1 MMNEP
6 VNKMELSEQNAIL
19 QKAKITKGDLPELL
33 EKKGISYD
41 ALRYEEYCDLPQECL
56 SPIETLDSIKRLA
69 DFTKKTTV
77 NFHRFIYQLT
87 IRGRNIPSFLFS
99 VLQFL
104 YYILLLDFFQKKR
117 IYNHKKHH
125 SSKRTPY

>member
-41 ALRYEEYCDLPQECL
+41 ALRYASCDDP
-56 SPIETLDSIKRLA
+56 D
-69 DFTKKTTV
+69 
-77 NFHRFIYQLT
+77 
-87 IRGRNIPSFLFS
+87 LFS
-99 VLQFL
+99 RDSLRRVFSDPGETNHVSRWNLCGGDPYFRRNLCDGGKYDQGAL
-104 YYILLLDFFQKKR
+104 HGCVKR
-117 IYNHKKHH
+117 GTWHPCKDP
-125 SSKRTPY
+125 RE

>member
-41 ALRYEEYCDLPQECL
+41 AL
-56 SPIETLDSIKRLA
+56 TKSIATCRKNVFLRL
-69 DFTKKTTV
+69 KHLIRLKNV
-77 NFHRFIYQLT
+77 LT
-87 IRGRNIPSFLFS
+87 IFLLSVSFPVQGDLM
-99 VLQFL
+99 
-104 YYILLLDFFQKKR
+104 
-117 IYNHKKHH
+117 
-125 SSKRTPY
+125 

>member
-1 MMNEP
+1 MYCGFEVHTVDMFFECH
-6 VNKMELSEQNAIL
+6 VKDFIGVHAEDDAAEIVIVKKEEL
-19 QKAKITKGDLPELL
+19 KAEEFGLMSIRRLL
-33 EKKGISYD
+33 
-41 ALRYEEYCDLPQECL
+41 
-56 SPIETLDSIKRLA
+56 

-104 YYILLLDFFQKKR
+104 YHILFIRFFSKKED
-117 IYNHKKHH
+117 I
-125 SSKRTPY
+125 

>member
-56 SPIETLDSIKRLA
+56 SPIETLDSLKN
-69 DFTKKTTV
+69 V
-77 NFHRFIYQLT
+77 LT
-87 IRGRNIPSFLFS
+87 IFLLSVSFP
-99 VLQFL
+99 VQG
-104 YYILLLDFFQKKR
+104 D
-117 IYNHKKHH
+117 
-125 SSKRTPY
+125 